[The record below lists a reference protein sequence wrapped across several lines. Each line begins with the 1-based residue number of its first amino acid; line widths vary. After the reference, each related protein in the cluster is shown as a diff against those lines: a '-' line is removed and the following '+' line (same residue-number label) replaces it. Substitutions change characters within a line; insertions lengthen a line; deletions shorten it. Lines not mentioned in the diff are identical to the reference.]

1 MPKGV
6 ISGIVESA
14 FGYHLILAEDR
25 EPAGT
30 RAYVKVRPE
39 VREFL
44 LTQKA
49 ADVMTAV
56 NKLTNELRLS
66 SKVSVYPENIK

>member
-1 MPKGV
+1 M

-14 FGYHLILAEDR
+14 FGLHLIMVEDH
-25 EPAGT
+25 ELAGT
-30 RAYVKVRPE
+30 RSYAKTRPE
-39 VREFL
+39 VREYL

-56 NKLTNELRLS
+56 NKLTNELRGS